1 MGFSRYEAKMRAKLS
16 MRGAYPHPML
26 VSLVFFLITSGV
38 TLVVELLVR
47 NPFTM
52 FYQDFLLY
60 VSAGYDP
67 VEVLQYLNFSGA
79 GGTLYIFLTILLSLY
94 STVVGAGYYSY
105 SLRLARNEQPGYR
118 NLLDGF
124 YMVGRVILMYILQY
138 IFVMLWSL
146 LGMIPYT
153 VVLILGAVLLS
164 PGLIVLAIV
173 LLVAGIIFGTAMSY
187 RYRMAIYFLLDDPNM
202 GPLASITA
210 SKNAMKGWKWS
221 LFVLDLSFLGWLILS
236 LFTFGILM
244 LWLQP
249 YMRTTEANFY
259 DFVTH
264 GDYSSPDFRQNLY
277 GRPNGRNPGPGPG
290 QPPPPGPGF

>member
-1 MGFSRYEAKMRAKLS
+1 MGFSRYEAKMRAKFS

-26 VSLVFFLITSGV
+26 VSLVFFLMTSGV

-138 IFVMLWSL
+138 IFVFLWTL

-173 LLVAGIIFGTAMSY
+173 LLVAGMIFGVAMSY
-187 RYRMAIYFLLDDPNM
+187 RYRLAIYFLLDNPGM

>member
-26 VSLVFFLITSGV
+26 VSLVFFLMTSGV

-47 NPFTM
+47 NPFTT
-52 FYQDFLLY
+52 FYQDFILY

-67 VEVLQYLNFSGA
+67 VEVLQYLSVGGV
-79 GGTLYIFLTILLSLY
+79 GGTLYIFLTILLNLY

-124 YMVGRVILMYILQY
+124 YMVGRVILMYILQF
-138 IFVMLWSL
+138 IFIMLWSL

-153 VVLILGAVLLS
+153 VVLILGAVMLS
-164 PGLIVLAIV
+164 PGLLILAII
-173 LLVAGIIFGTAMSY
+173 LLFAGIIFGIAMSY
-187 RYRMAIYFLLDDPNM
+187 RYRLAIYFLLDNPGM

-236 LFTFGILM
+236 VFTFGILM

-249 YMRTTEANFY
+249 YMRATEANFY
-259 DFVTH
+259 DYVTH

-277 GRPNGRNPGPGPG
+277 GRPNGRDAG
-290 QPPPPGPGF
+290 QPPSPGPGF

>member
-26 VSLVFFLITSGV
+26 VSLIYFLVTSGV
-38 TLVVELLVR
+38 SVLVNLLVR
-47 NPFTM
+47 NPFNT
-52 FYQDFLLY
+52 FYQEFILY

-67 VEVLQYLNFSGA
+67 MEVLQYLSV
-79 GGTLYIFLTILLSLY
+79 GGVGSTLYLFLSILINLY
-94 STVVGAGYYSY
+94 ILVVGMGYYSY

-138 IFVMLWSL
+138 IFVFLWSL

-153 VVLILGAVLLS
+153 VVFILGVVLLS
-164 PGLIVLAIV
+164 PGLLILAVV
-173 LLVAGIIFGTAMSY
+173 LLFAGIIFGIAMSY
-187 RYRMAIYFLLDDPNM
+187 RYRLAVYFLLDHPEM

-249 YMRTTEANFY
+249 YMRATEANFY
-259 DFVTH
+259 DFATH

-277 GRPNGRNPGPGPG
+277 GRPNGRDAGPNRG